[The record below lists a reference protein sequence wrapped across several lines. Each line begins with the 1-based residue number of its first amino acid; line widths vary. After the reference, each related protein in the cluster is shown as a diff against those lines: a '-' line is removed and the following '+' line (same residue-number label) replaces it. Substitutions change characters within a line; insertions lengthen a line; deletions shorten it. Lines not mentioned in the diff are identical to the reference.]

1 MHQQYRI
8 YRNTNP
14 NSQQH
19 IPYLLNVQADLL
31 ASLKTVTV
39 LPVYRADQLQGA
51 LIKRLMIAISI
62 EQIDC
67 VIVTPEIAAIPCKLL
82 GECVGDLSSVRSD
95 IVAALDLL
103 LTGV

>member
-8 YRNTNP
+8 YRNANP
-14 NSQQH
+14 NSRQH

-31 ASLKTVTV
+31 SRLNTVTV
-39 LPVYRADQLQGA
+39 IPVYRADQLHGTI
-51 LIKRLMIAISI
+51 IKRLMITVTI
-62 EQIDC
+62 EQVDC

-82 GECVGDLSSVRSD
+82 GECVDDLSFLRGD
-95 IVAALDLL
+95 IIAALDLL

>member
-8 YRNTNP
+8 YRNTNT
-14 NSQQH
+14 NSNQH
-19 IPYLLNVQADLL
+19 IPYLLNIQADLL
-31 ASLKTVTV
+31 AGLNTVTV
-39 LPVYRADQLQGA
+39 LPVYRADQLHGA
-51 LIKRLMIAISI
+51 IIKRLMVAVTI

-82 GECVGDLSSVRSD
+82 GECVDDLSTLRAD
-95 IVAALDLL
+95 IVAAVDLL

>member
-31 ASLKTVTV
+31 AGLKTVTV
-39 LPVYRADQLQGA
+39 IPIYRADQLQGA
-51 LIKRLMIAISI
+51 IIKRLMIAVTL

-67 VIVTPEIAAIPCKLL
+67 VIVTPEVAAIPCKLL
-82 GECVGDLSSVRSD
+82 GECIGDLTPMRSD

-103 LTGV
+103 LTGI